1 MIVKRLREKKHWSQ
15 EQLAEISGLSLRTI
29 QRVEAGNRASVETM
43 KSLAAALE
51 VEVSKLA
58 EEIVVIEKDTDSWRT
73 EPLWV
78 RFFLLGIRRRSHFL
92 ALEVFLIVIALVSW
106 ALNPTSLATP
116 MIFLFPYLNAKLLAY
131 IDQKAYW

>member
-1 MIVKRLREKKHWSQ
+1 
-15 EQLAEISGLSLRTI
+15 
-29 QRVEAGNRASVETM
+29 M